1 LLLEFL
7 FKIMWIAAQ
16 TYTLEKLPYAVE
28 QKAAQFIVVST
39 QVANR
44 GS

>member
-1 LLLEFL
+1 
-7 FKIMWIAAQ
+7 MWIAAQ

-28 QKAAQFIVVST
+28 QKAAHFIVVSI
-39 QVANR
+39 QLANR